1 MFVGINIYVGVNAM
15 TTLRN
20 KGFSL
25 NLWKT
30 KQKPAKTGQGGTQ
43 PNLPVAAIRPDSD
56 GNLTCFGKPYRILP
70 VITRGQTELIQHPSL
85 GLPFRLTVASINYP

>member
-30 KQKPAKTGQGGTQ
+30 KQKPARTGQGGTQ
-43 PNLPVAAIRPDSD
+43 PILPVAAIRTDSD
-56 GNLTCFGKPYRILP
+56 GNLTCFGKPIMPQFRHARDLDGQMLFVALWRCSGSGRI
-70 VITRGQTELIQHPSL
+70 T
-85 GLPFRLTVASINYP
+85 F